1 MTDPASTLAP
11 ARAVPR
17 AGAGRRL
24 PRTPFYGWRI
34 VAVLA
39 VTETLS
45 WGVLYYA
52 FSVFQVPIGAELGL
66 TSAQL
71 SGAFSLAVLLTGVA
85 AVPVGR
91 WLDARGPRGLMT
103 AGSVVCA
110 LLVVAWS
117 QVHNAAGLYA
127 VMAGI
132 GLARAAVLY
141 DPAFAVI
148 VRWFHTRRS
157 SALLA
162 VTVVAGF
169 ASTVAL
175 PSSDALID
183 ALGWRRALLVLAAVL
198 AAATVLPHWLVLR
211 RDPADVGAH
220 TDGAASPPPAAPDH
234 HQAVAAATWWD
245 TARWAGREQVFRW
258 YAAAFAAQAAMVI
271 VVAVHLVPF
280 LREHGHSATFAAVA
294 TGALGALSVSGR
306 LLLTGVVRRV
316 PVAVVAA
323 IMFAA
328 QGAGVLVLLTAGS
341 ATWAAVVFVAL
352 FGLGF
357 GVGTIARPALLAD
370 AFGTAGYGTLAGLL
384 TVVTTAATTLA
395 PVIAGAA
402 RTATGTYTP
411 ALIGLVA
418 LSVVA
423 AASLVRAARLTGRD
437 ATEPAR
443 RQIRREAAR
452 ARQAGST
459 ARASGAVRGHGAGP
473 T

>member
-1 MTDPASTLAP
+1 M
-11 ARAVPR
+11 
-17 AGAGRRL
+17 

-220 TDGAASPPPAAPDH
+220 PDGAAGPPPAAPDH

-245 TARWAGREQVFRW
+245 TARWAARERVFRW

-306 LLLTGVVRRV
+306 LVLTGVVRRV

-402 RTATGTYTP
+402 RTATGTYTQ

-423 AASLVRAARLTGRD
+423 AASLVRAARLTARGT
-437 ATEPAR
+437 AEPR
-443 RQIRREAAR
+443 
-452 ARQAGST
+452 
-459 ARASGAVRGHGAGP
+459 
-473 T
+473 

>member
-1 MTDPASTLAP
+1 M
-11 ARAVPR
+11 
-17 AGAGRRL
+17 

-220 TDGAASPPPAAPDH
+220 PDGAAGPPPAAPDH
-234 HQAVAAATWWD
+234 HEAVAAATWWD
-245 TARWAGREQVFRW
+245 TARWAARERVFRW

-306 LLLTGVVRRV
+306 LVLTGVVRRV

-402 RTATGTYTP
+402 RTATGTYTQ

-423 AASLVRAARLTGRD
+423 AASLVRAARLNARGT
-437 ATEPAR
+437 AEPR
-443 RQIRREAAR
+443 
-452 ARQAGST
+452 
-459 ARASGAVRGHGAGP
+459 
-473 T
+473 

>member
-17 AGAGRRL
+17 AGAGRRM

-220 TDGAASPPPAAPDH
+220 PDGAAGPPPAAPDH
-234 HQAVAAATWWD
+234 HEAVAAATWWD
-245 TARWAGREQVFRW
+245 TARWAARERVFRW

-306 LLLTGVVRRV
+306 LVLTGVVRRV

-402 RTATGTYTP
+402 RTATGTYTQ

-423 AASLVRAARLTGRD
+423 AASLVRAARLNARGT
-437 ATEPAR
+437 AEPR
-443 RQIRREAAR
+443 
-452 ARQAGST
+452 
-459 ARASGAVRGHGAGP
+459 
-473 T
+473 

>member
-1 MTDPASTLAP
+1 MTRPAPTLAP

-17 AGAGRRL
+17 AGARRYL
-24 PRTPFYGWRI
+24 PGQPFYGWRI

-39 VTETLS
+39 VTETIS

-117 QVHNAAGLYA
+117 QVHNAAGLYL

-157 SALLA
+157 SAVLA

-175 PSSDALID
+175 PTSNALID

-220 TDGAASPPPAAPDH
+220 PDGAESPPPATPDH
-234 HQAVAAATWWD
+234 HEGVAGGWSA
-245 TARWAGREQVFRW
+245 TARWAAREPVFRW

-306 LLLTGVVRRV
+306 LVLTGVVRRV

-323 IMFAA
+323 AMFAA
-328 QGAGVLVLLTAGS
+328 QGAGVLVLLAAGS

-357 GVGTIARPALLAD
+357 GVGTIARPALLA
-370 AFGTAGYGTLAGLL
+370 ASFGTARYGTLAGLV

-395 PVIAGAA
+395 PVAVGAA

-411 ALIGLVA
+411 ALLGVLA

-423 AASLVRAARLTGRD
+423 ALALVRAARLSRD
-437 ATEPAR
+437 R
-443 RQIRREAAR
+443 RQLAA
-452 ARQAGST
+452 
-459 ARASGAVRGHGAGP
+459 
-473 T
+473 